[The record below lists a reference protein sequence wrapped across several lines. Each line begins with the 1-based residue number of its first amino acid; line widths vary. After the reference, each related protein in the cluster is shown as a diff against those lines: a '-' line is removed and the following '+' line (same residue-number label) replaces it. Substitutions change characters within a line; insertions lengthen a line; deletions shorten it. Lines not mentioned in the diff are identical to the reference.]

1 MSDFRLRK
9 RIYKDR
15 YLSNKIS
22 IRSIFAR
29 RMIVLKLLQEVSLML
44 VFYRGN
50 ENKFRKMINFEY
62 KYNLKLAALP

>member
-9 RIYKDR
+9 RIYKER
-15 YLSNKIS
+15 CLSNKIS

-29 RMIVLKLLQEVSLML
+29 RTIVLKLLQEVSLML

-50 ENKFRKMINFEY
+50 GNKFRKMVNFEY
-62 KYNLKLAALP
+62 KYNLS